1 MASDGNAVGST
12 SVMGGFS
19 LSNLSGPGGVAAA
32 IVAGCFIL
40 LGGLYWLF
48 RDVAQF

>member
-1 MASDGNAVGST
+1 MQESGSGAG
-12 SVMGGFS
+12 SFMGGFS

-32 IVAGCFIL
+32 FVAGAFLL